1 MDTLITEM
9 ENHSDDLIVVFAG
22 YPDEIAKM
30 IAMNPGMKSR
40 IPYTIEFPNYTRE
53 QLAEIFMGMVRASFT
68 CADGLE
74 DRVKEFFGRIPDE
87 EMADKT
93 FGNGRYVRNIFERT
107 WGKAVARS
115 SGDGGDS
122 IVVTA
127 EDFDAATKDIG
138 AADQKTEKRK
148 IGF

>member
-1 MDTLITEM
+1 
-9 ENHSDDLIVVFAG
+9 
-22 YPDEIAKM
+22 
-30 IAMNPGMKSR
+30 
-40 IPYTIEFPNYTRE
+40 
-53 QLAEIFMGMVRASFT
+53 
-68 CADGLE
+68 
-74 DRVKEFFGRIPDE
+74 
-87 EMADKT
+87 MADKT